1 MFKFSVFYISL
12 LTIGFFSSCSKDRT
26 ISGFDSELFAKAQK
40 TEGFVYYNLSTEYL
54 KSPKKS
60 GHKSVYIRTKYNDVA
75 STILD
80 EKGLII
86 SGAFFPD
93 GSLIVNEMSSTQSSP
108 EKYAI
113 MFKDPTNEFADKNG
127 WVWSYLNADNTIIE
141 PASRKGVSCIECHS
155 SSGNSTLMSAYFQ
168 GVK

>member
-1 MFKFSVFYISL
+1 MIKYSCFFVSL
-12 LTIGFFSSCSKDRT
+12 FTLVLFTSCSKDRT
-26 ISGFDSELFAKAQK
+26 VSGFDAELFAKAQK
-40 TEGFVYYNLSTEYL
+40 TDGFVYYNLSTEYL
-54 KSPKKS
+54 KSPKQA

-86 SGAFFPD
+86 SGAVFPD
-93 GSLIVNEMSSTQSSP
+93 GSLIVNEMSSTKGTA
-108 EKYAI
+108 EKFAI
-113 MFKDPTNEFADKNG
+113 MLKDPKNEFADKNG
-127 WVWSYLNADNTIIE
+127 WVWSYLNADKTIIE

-155 SSGNSTLMSAYFQ
+155 ASGNNTLMSFYFQ